1 MDNAHPTALSLLQK
15 VERILDALAADGST
29 MGLSQLART
38 SGVPKSSVHRICAEL
53 IEWGVVE
60 RNGDAFR
67 LGTRLFDLGARVP
80 TRRRFRDTALPF
92 MEELLV
98 ATGQSIHLAVPLPDV
113 VLYVDKLT
121 TRSSTPTPSSVTST
135 APFHAS
141 ATGKAMLAFGDPDW
155 TMRILGGLLPAV
167 TSKTITDPVAL
178 SQDLARARSLGY
190 SLEQGELVDGYASI
204 AAPLIGLGG
213 AVVGAISVTTKVEHL
228 NPDSAALVRTTAASI
243 SQRLGAPSVPAKAR
257 PGSAA

>member
-1 MDNAHPTALSLLQK
+1 MASAPSLLRK
-15 VERILDALAADGST
+15 VEMILDALAADGST
-29 MGLSQLART
+29 MGLSELART
-38 SGVPKSSVHRICAEL
+38 SGVAKSSVHRICADL
-53 IEWGVVE
+53 ISWGVVE
-60 RNGDAFR
+60 RNGDGFR
-67 LGTRLFDLGARVP
+67 LGARLFDLGARVP

-98 ATGQSIHLAVPLPDV
+98 ATGHSIHLAVPLPDM

-141 ATGKAMLAFGDPDW
+141 ATGKAMLAFGDPAW
-155 TMRILGGLLPAV
+155 TMRILDGPLLQV
-167 TSKTITDPVAL
+167 TAKTITDPLLL

-190 SLEQGELVDGYASI
+190 ALEQEELVEGYASI

-213 AVVGAISVTTKVEHL
+213 AVVGAISVTTSRDTL
-228 NPDSAALVRTTAASI
+228 DPDTASLVRTTAASI
-243 SQRLGAPSVPAKAR
+243 SHRLGAPAVSAKS
-257 PGSAA
+257 SAG